1 MPKVDIND
9 YPTLR
14 SMPLFQNM
22 LNCNRIER
30 GTTGTN
36 LAHISWALDSTLGRA
51 NTKTYTQVSPGH
63 TYPQFCAA
71 LEEADSYFSNRGF
84 EMRMSREDKV
94 EVAQFIIDRFYE
106 NCERDG
112 PPLSRP
118 SRRQKPLPQSAFE
131 PRPISLPPFSRQ
143 EELDKAEAA
152 YEEALANKQ
161 YDRLADLA
169 RSRDKLAEEKEEERE
184 RAIHFAVQRQLESID
199 VDALVEGIK
208 GRIRKIDKLRSQI
221 QTEEKELDLNRRAL
235 KELSRKIADIENSEI
250 REQKMAKIAE
260 AFPDLEESDVI

>member
-51 NTKTYTQVSPGH
+51 NTKTYTQVSPSH

-71 LEEADSYFSNRGF
+71 LEEADPYFSNRGF
-84 EMRMSREDKV
+84 EMGMSREDKV
-94 EVAQFIIDRFYE
+94 EVARFIIDRFYE

-112 PPLSRP
+112 LPLSRP
-118 SRRQKPLPQSAFE
+118 SRRQKPLPQSRGQASDQGM
-131 PRPISLPPFSRQ
+131 SLQ
-143 EELDKAEAA
+143 
-152 YEEALANKQ
+152 
-161 YDRLADLA
+161 
-169 RSRDKLAEEKEEERE
+169 
-184 RAIHFAVQRQLESID
+184 
-199 VDALVEGIK
+199 
-208 GRIRKIDKLRSQI
+208 IR
-221 QTEEKELDLNRRAL
+221 
-235 KELSRKIADIENSEI
+235 
-250 REQKMAKIAE
+250 
-260 AFPDLEESDVI
+260 